1 MLFIFFSSFLYLFFF
16 YFARKVFFQYRKS
29 YVVPCMWLGYIVTE
43 FVLSPS
49 DLLEGLKMYNND
61 LLIKAMLQMTM
72 PAVSGEMPII

>member
-1 MLFIFFSSFLYLFFF
+1 
-16 YFARKVFFQYRKS
+16 
-29 YVVPCMWLGYIVTE
+29 MWLGYIVTE